1 MLSQVIV
8 ILRAAGSCE
17 LAPFGTVQRIS
28 STEDQVGEGEDGL
41 AESLDRPTTS
51 QQQQTHQDKRMRWTH
66 VDNSTAIRAHFIAM
80 RIAGGR
86 GKTYMRTLNEIWND
100 MRPDRRTYAQ
110 HIANRVR
117 WILDEEKLPRTE
129 LRTIERTCWP
139 DRILREE
146 NTDIS
151 PVSDHREEQETAE
164 DENVRGEDTDP
175 QDQISVG
182 FDRNLIK
189 FSGMDPKSRQKIPR
203 LKQNKKLME
212 DVRAVDKILSKLLR
226 RDDTLIQVVDLV
238 YAGAITV
245 AELQG
250 KTTSNNPE
258 RPSGDPPWKKRLERN
273 INQHRSKLGII
284 QTYLSTQQPSRK
296 VLRSMRVIAREC
308 KLRFTADDFRSKIKV
323 TADNLK
329 QKIKALGS
337 RLRRYNE
344 RTKRYKNNR
353 LYYANQKEFFRK
365 LEGKMNTDGPPP
377 TPEAVEGFWK
387 GIWSEEVSHDGDADW
402 LQEVVDQSRGEMMRE
417 IQIDVADIEWVLK
430 STNNWAAPGVD
441 NIHNFWWKHFRSVH
455 SSLARLFQKFLEK
468 PELVPSFLTAGLT
481 YMLPKGAESED
492 PKNYRPVTCLPTIYK
507 LLTGV
512 LTRHINNHVRSHNIL
527 ATEQNG
533 CKSKAMGAKELLIT
547 DVIITKHARKKLRN
561 ISVAWVDY
569 KKAFDSVPHTWLL
582 KVLSMYGVCGS
593 VINLLKHLMSE
604 WRTSLILRTGA
615 TIIKTADIAIRRG
628 LFQGDTLSP
637 LWFCLALNPLSM
649 LINKQ
654 KYGYILDKN
663 RKVKITHQ
671 LFIDDLKL
679 YASNEEQ
686 LEKMLEIVATFSE
699 TIKMEMGLDKCAR
712 LTVKRG
718 KIIENN
724 SNILNPN
731 AIQNLGR
738 DETYKYLGI
747 QQALEIKNAE
757 MKEAFSKKLFY
768 RVNQVLKSKLNSK
781 SLFLALNTWAL
792 PIMTYTFGILTWSAT
807 ELQALDTKIR
817 TILTK
822 YGVHHPH
829 SSVARLY
836 LQRHLGGRG
845 MLNLETTH
853 DKSVLKLR
861 EYFMKQNSPFVR
873 TLRSV
878 DVGCSPLRLSDSDFT
893 QPIRTQ
899 QNLQEEWKAK
909 VLHGRYPNNLEN
921 NNVNKKESLTYLKAG
936 YLFPETEGRLLA
948 IQDQVVPTRSYLKNI
963 AGQQLTSDLCRKCKQ
978 GREHIQ
984 HVTSGCSILA
994 PREYTDRHNQM
1005 AKVYHQAMALKLKL
1019 IKTKRKN
1026 HLYLPENV
1034 LENEEF
1040 KLYWDTTMVTDRPVA
1055 NNRPDIVLLNK
1066 REKSCVIIDIT
1077 VPSDD
1082 NISRAYTEKLTKYFD
1097 LSFELKEMYRLKKIS
1112 IIPLV
1117 MSVNGLVEEHLVDN
1131 TKLLELD
1138 SYVVSSAQKEVIL
1151 GTTRIVR
1158 RFLHSS

>member
-8 ILRAAGSCE
+8 ILRAAGSCG

-41 AESLDRPTTS
+41 AVSLDRPTTS
-51 QQQQTHQDKRMRWTH
+51 QQQQTHQDRRMRWTH

-80 RIAGGR
+80 RIVGGR
-86 GKTYMRTLNEIWND
+86 GKTYMRTLNEIWNN

-129 LRTIERTCWP
+129 LRMIERTCWP
-139 DRILREE
+139 DRILRED
-146 NTDIS
+146 NTEIPS
-151 PVSDHREEQETAE
+151 VCDHHEEQETTE
-164 DENVRGEDTDP
+164 DNENVRGEDTDP
-175 QDQISVG
+175 QDQIRTI
-182 FDRNLIK
+182 FNRNLIK

-203 LKQNKKLME
+203 LKPNKKLIE
-212 DVRAVDKILSKLLR
+212 DVRAVDNILSELLR
-226 RDDTLIQVVDLV
+226 RDDTLIEVVELV
-238 YAGAITV
+238 YTGAITV

-273 INQHRSKLGII
+273 INRHRGKLGII

-296 VLRSMRVIAREC
+296 VLRSVGVIAREC

-344 RTKRYKNNR
+344 RTKRPTAHTGGNGG
-353 LYYANQKEFFRK
+353 L
-365 LEGKMNTDGPPP
+365 LEGDMEHD
-377 TPEAVEGFWK
+377 EG
-387 GIWSEEVSHDGDADW
+387 ADW
-402 LQEVVDQSRGEMMRE
+402 LREIEDQSRVEMMRE
-417 IQIDVADIEWVLK
+417 IQIDVADVEWVLK

-455 SSLARLFQKFLEK
+455 SSLARLFQQLLEK
-468 PELVPSFLTAGLT
+468 PELVPGFMTAGLT
-481 YMLPKGAESED
+481 YMLTKGAESKD

-582 KVLSMYGVCGS
+582 KVL
-593 VINLLKHLMSE
+593 
-604 WRTSLILRTGA
+604 T
-615 TIIKTADIAIRRG
+615 
-628 LFQGDTLSP
+628 
-637 LWFCLALNPLSM
+637 LNPLST
-649 LINKQ
+649 LINEQ

-663 RKVKITHQ
+663 RKIKITHQ
-671 LFIDDLKL
+671 LYIDDLKL

-699 TIKMEMGLDKCAR
+699 TIRMEMGLDKCAR
-712 LTVKRG
+712 LKVKRG
-718 KIIENN
+718 KISEND

-731 AIQNLGR
+731 AIQNLGM

-757 MKEAFSKKLFY
+757 MKEAFSKKLFH

-792 PIMTYTFGILTWSAT
+792 PIMTYTFGVLTWSTT
-807 ELQALDTKIR
+807 ELRALDTKIR

-845 MLNLETTH
+845 LLNLETSH
-853 DKSVLKLR
+853 NKSVIKLR
-861 EYFMKQNSPFVR
+861 EYFMKQNLPFVR
-873 TLRSV
+873 ALRSV
-878 DVGCSPLRLSDSDFT
+878 DVGCSPLRLSDSDFAL
-893 QPIRTQ
+893 PIRTQ

-909 VLHGRYPNNLEN
+909 VLHGRYPNNLDN
-921 NNVNKKESLTYLKAG
+921 SNVNKKESLTYLKAG

-948 IQDQVVPTRSYLKNI
+948 IQDQVIPTRSYLKNI
-963 AGQQLTSDLCRKCKQ
+963 AGQQLTSDLCRKCKL

-994 PREYTDRHNQM
+994 PREYTDGHNQM

-1026 HLYLPENV
+1026 HLYSPENV

-1066 REKSCVIIDIT
+1066 TEKSCEIIDIT

-1082 NISRAYTEKLTKYFD
+1082 NISRAYTEKITKYFD
-1097 LSFELKEMYRLKKIS
+1097 LSFELKEMYKLKKIS

-1131 TKLLELD
+1131 TKMLELD
-1138 SYVVSSAQKEVIL
+1138 IYVVSSAQKEVIL

-1158 RFLHSS
+1158 RFFHSS